1 MLAEMKRDK
10 QSKASNIEQDLQT
23 CFIIAEYTCSGKST
37 IVRSSHE
44 LEIRLFGE
52 EFHQQIRE
60 TSKSHSHEESDKYD
74 EAIKTSANFQDR
86 RIRKLAKEQ
95 DPPTNLLI
103 QLELKHVVHRL
114 GHSAAEKKQKK
125 KSKD

>member
-1 MLAEMKRDK
+1 MKRDK

-52 EFHQQIRE
+52 EFHQQFRE
-60 TSKSHSHEESDKYD
+60 TSKSHSHEENDKYD

-103 QLELKHVVHRL
+103 QLDLKHVVHRL
-114 GHSAAEKKQKK
+114 GHSAAEKKHKK
-125 KSKD
+125 KLKD

>member
-1 MLAEMKRDK
+1 MLAKVKPRK
-10 QSKASNIEQDLQT
+10 QSKTSNLEQDLQT
-23 CFIIAEYTCSGKST
+23 CFIIAGYTGAGKST
-37 IVRSSHE
+37 IARTSHQ

-52 EFHQQIRE
+52 EFHQQFRE
-60 TSKSHSHEESDKYD
+60 TSKSHSHEENDKYD
-74 EAIKTSANFQDR
+74 EAIKTSANFQGR
-86 RIRKLAKEQ
+86 HIRKLAKEQ

-103 QLELKHVVHRL
+103 QLDLKPVVHRL